1 MIFSSFSVSIDASM
15 SEAFEDARSEVESQI
30 KSPVKLGD
38 SFDNIQVDK
47 TDSHYLDN
55 IQRDSKDILNDD
67 ELQLPP
73 LETFFDEIPELSLNP
88 ECASLA
94 AELENDL
101 FPSTPLTED
110 QLR

>member
-1 MIFSSFSVSIDASM
+1 M

-30 KSPVKLGD
+30 KSPIRRAD
-38 SFDNIQVDK
+38 SLDNIQVDK
-47 TDSHYLDN
+47 TADP
-55 IQRDSKDILNDD
+55 KDIFDNDD

-88 ECASLA
+88 ECVSLA

>member
-1 MIFSSFSVSIDASM
+1 MRFNQILFAVSVDYSM
-15 SEAFEDARSEVESQI
+15 SEAFEDARSEIESQI
-30 KSPVKLGD
+30 KSPIRSAD
-38 SFDNIQVDK
+38 SFDNIQTDK
-47 TDSHYLDN
+47 
-55 IQRDSKDILNDD
+55 KDILDDD

-88 ECASLA
+88 ECVSLA
-94 AELENDL
+94 HDLENDL